1 MTVGPD
7 CDVWDIAGSVV
18 ALVAAAGAAAWV
30 VPGPPQA
37 ARTTAPAATAA
48 DTPRASRQVLFMRS
62 SPGSESA
69 LWRDIAVV
77 YERTRAR
84 DRVTQGTNLSTAD
97 GRRTVGAPR
106 LSHRR
111 TLR

>member
-18 ALVAAAGAAAWV
+18 ALVAAGAAAWV
-30 VPGPPQA
+30 VPDPPQA

-48 DTPRASRQVLFMRS
+48 DAPRANRQVLFMRS

-84 DRVTQGTNLSTAD
+84 DRVTHGTNLSTPN